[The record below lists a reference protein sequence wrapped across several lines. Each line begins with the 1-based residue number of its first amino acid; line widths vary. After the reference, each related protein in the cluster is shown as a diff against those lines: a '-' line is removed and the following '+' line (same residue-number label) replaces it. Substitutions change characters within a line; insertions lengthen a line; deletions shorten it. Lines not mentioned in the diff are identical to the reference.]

1 MESTVRMALLS
12 YMVSEWPEQLEN
24 EMVGPETSPSK
35 VISLFTYLAT
45 EVGWIKNDTA
55 GAGKR
60 CLHVAPLA
68 NQS

>member
-1 MESTVRMALLS
+1 MALLS

-24 EMVGPETSPSK
+24 EMVEPETSPSK

-45 EVGWIKNDTA
+45 EVGWMKNDTA

-60 CLHVAPLA
+60 YLHVAPLA